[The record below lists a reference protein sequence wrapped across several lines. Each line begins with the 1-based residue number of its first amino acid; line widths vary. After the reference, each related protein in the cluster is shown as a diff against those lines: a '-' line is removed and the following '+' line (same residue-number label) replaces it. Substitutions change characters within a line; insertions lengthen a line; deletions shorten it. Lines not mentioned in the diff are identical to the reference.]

1 MAEHPMMR
9 ITYLYPDI
17 DAVDRISAE
26 VPLNGRTPAEALTDR
41 IHEIEGDDLTVEL
54 RGATAPG
61 HVRRGICAWRAHR
74 GTEII
79 CEGTA
84 HYDNPDYT
92 PTPAKKRW
100 IPPYASP
107 ILNADGSYSGDR
119 A

>member
-1 MAEHPMMR
+1 MAEPLMMR

-41 IHEIEGDDLTVEL
+41 IREIEGDDLTVEI
-54 RGATAPG
+54 RG
-61 HVRRGICAWRAHR
+61 VCVWRAHR

-84 HYDNPDYT
+84 HYDNPDHV